1 MGYMNKSLVM
11 FSFLTLLAI
20 SCASSRKKPIIKEN
34 GVIADMVLMY
44 YGGAHRQTE
53 WNEEQCMKNVAY
65 RDKKGDLHWM
75 FDGFLFL
82 EFKDGKGRS
91 FASYYEPMS
100 ARKSEWKGLC
110 DKYFQKGKA
119 LDAIESCIDDVKK
132 ESTGTKEDSMVVLTN
147 GGNVSEKFN
156 EHVNEHV
163 NRNVVLKE
171 ETANESEKVESNED
185 TLAAC
190 DIGTTTV
197 VCYLI
202 DKETGQIISTRS
214 GANPQRS
221 FGADVLSRIDA
232 AARADDNDK
241 ANGGLQMMQTQIVS
255 LLNGWISEMLTEC
268 GRTKVSRFSV
278 AGNTVMCHLLMG
290 ISPEKLGKAPF
301 MPDEYFGRKFNPLD
315 IGLENCQTMI
325 IFPAVSGFVGGDITA
340 GMMETV
346 NCNELTLYLDIGT
359 NGEMALGKGDRYVCC
374 ATAAGPAF
382 EGAQIELG
390 MPAAKG
396 AVDKVWLEGRRIK
409 YSVIGNDRPVGLC
422 GSGLIDALAVLLKAG
437 IIDENGTIL
446 SGQELPILFR
456 SYVFEVEAEEAA
468 QSTEPSLAVHIAP
481 GVYITQE
488 DIRKLQLAKGA
499 IAAGIE
505 VLFKEYGCK
514 PCDLDILTFA
524 GGFGNYID
532 KASAAAIGLF
542 PQELLDKVKE
552 VGNAAGNGAVSAA
565 LSQEAWKRALEIS
578 KDMRYIE
585 LASYPHFNEMYV
597 EHMNF

>member
-1 MGYMNKSLVM
+1 MQQRITINLNTDSKTAGNHTILEYCRSH
-11 FSFLTLLAI
+11 
-20 SCASSRKKPIIKEN
+20 
-34 GVIADMVLMY
+34 GIA
-44 YGGAHRQTE
+44 GIETPCG
-53 WNEEQCMKNVAY
+53 
-65 RDKKGDLHWM
+65 
-75 FDGFLFL
+75 
-82 EFKDGKGRS
+82 GKGTCGKCKVTVTKP
-91 FASYYEPMS
+91 YYKEVL
-100 ARKSEWKGLC
+100 ACQTKIC
-110 DKYFQKGKA
+110 DGME
-119 LDAIESCIDDVKK
+119 IIVGRK

-147 GGNVSEKFN
+147 GGSISEKF
-156 EHVNEHV
+156 NEHV
-163 NRNVVLKE
+163 NRNVVLQE
-171 ETANESEKVESNED
+171 DAANEPEKVESNAG

-232 AARADDNDK
+232 AARTDDNDK
-241 ANGGLQMMQTQIVS
+241 VNGGLQMMQSQIVS
-255 LLNGWISEMLTEC
+255 LLNGFISDMLTEC
-268 GRTKVSRFSV
+268 GRTKVCLFSV

-290 ISPEKLGKAPF
+290 ISPEKLGRAPF
-301 MPDEYFGRKFNPLD
+301 MPDEYFGRAFNPLD

-346 NCNELTLYLDIGT
+346 NCRKLTLYLDIGT

-382 EGAQIELG
+382 EGAQIEMG
-390 MPAAKG
+390 MPASRG

-422 GSGLIDALAVLLKAG
+422 GSGLIDSLAILLKAG
-437 IIDENGTIL
+437 IIDESGTIL
-446 SGQELPILFR
+446 SGQERPILFR
-456 SYVFEVEAEEAA
+456 SYVFEVEAEDVA
-468 QSTEPSLAVHIAP
+468 QSTESSLAVHIAP

-542 PQELLDKVKE
+542 PPELLDRAKE

-565 LSQEAWKRALEIS
+565 LSQEAWERALDIS
-578 KDMRYIE
+578 GDMRYIE

>member
-1 MGYMNKSLVM
+1 MQQRITINLNTDSKIAGTPTILEYCRSH
-11 FSFLTLLAI
+11 
-20 SCASSRKKPIIKEN
+20 
-34 GVIADMVLMY
+34 GVTGIEAPC
-44 YGGAHRQTE
+44 G
-53 WNEEQCMKNVAY
+53 
-65 RDKKGDLHWM
+65 
-75 FDGFLFL
+75 
-82 EFKDGKGRS
+82 GKGTCGKCKVTVTKPYYKEVLACQTKICDGMEIIVGGGTITGVGTDMNEAKVS
-91 FASYYEPMS
+91 ASDE
-100 ARKSEWKGLC
+100 
-110 DKYFQKGKA
+110 
-119 LDAIESCIDDVKK
+119 
-132 ESTGTKEDSMVVLTN
+132 MVVLVDRKSDMQEN
-147 GGNVSEKFN
+147 PVSVYGNHS
-156 EHVNEHV
+156 
-163 NRNVVLKE
+163 
-171 ETANESEKVESNED
+171 SNAG

-202 DKETGQIISTRS
+202 DKETGQIIAVRS

-241 ANGGLQMMQTQIVS
+241 ANGGLQMMQSQIVS
-255 LLNGWISEMLTEC
+255 LLNGFISEMLMEC
-268 GRTKVSRFSV
+268 GRTKVCLFSV

-290 ISPEKLGKAPF
+290 ISPEKLGRAPF
-301 MPDEYFGRKFNPLD
+301 MPDEYFGRAFNPLD
-315 IGLENCQTMI
+315 IGIENCQTMI

-390 MPAAKG
+390 MPASKG

-456 SYVFEVEAEEAA
+456 SYVFEVEAENAA
-468 QSTEPSLAVHIAP
+468 QSSESSLAVYIAP

-499 IAAGIE
+499 IAAGIDI
-505 VLFKEYGCK
+505 LFKEYGCK

-542 PQELLDKVKE
+542 PPELLDRAKE

-565 LSQEAWKRALEIS
+565 LSQEAWESALDIS
-578 KDMRYIE
+578 GKMRYIE
-585 LASYPHFNEMYV
+585 LASYPHFDEIYV
-597 EHMNF
+597 EHMNFQIIV

>member
-1 MGYMNKSLVM
+1 MQQRITINLNADSKITGNPTILEYCRSH
-11 FSFLTLLAI
+11 
-20 SCASSRKKPIIKEN
+20 
-34 GVIADMVLMY
+34 GVTGIEAPC
-44 YGGAHRQTE
+44 G
-53 WNEEQCMKNVAY
+53 
-65 RDKKGDLHWM
+65 
-75 FDGFLFL
+75 
-82 EFKDGKGRS
+82 GKGTCGKCKVTVTKPYYKEVLACQTKICDGMEIIVGGGTITGVGTDMNEAKVS
-91 FASYYEPMS
+91 ASDE
-100 ARKSEWKGLC
+100 
-110 DKYFQKGKA
+110 
-119 LDAIESCIDDVKK
+119 
-132 ESTGTKEDSMVVLTN
+132 MVVLVDRKSDMQEN
-147 GGNVSEKFN
+147 PVSVYGNHS
-156 EHVNEHV
+156 
-163 NRNVVLKE
+163 
-171 ETANESEKVESNED
+171 SNAG

-202 DKETGQIISTRS
+202 DKETGQIIAVRS

-241 ANGGLQMMQTQIVS
+241 ANGGLQMMQSQIVS
-255 LLNGWISEMLTEC
+255 LLNGFISEMLAEC
-268 GRTKVSRFSV
+268 GRTEVCLFSV

-290 ISPEKLGKAPF
+290 ISPEKLGRAPF
-301 MPDEYFGRKFNPLD
+301 MPDEYFGREFNPLD

-382 EGAQIELG
+382 EGAQIEMG
-390 MPAAKG
+390 MPASRG

-422 GSGLIDALAVLLKAG
+422 GSGLIDALAILLKAG

-456 SYVFEVEAEEAA
+456 SYVFELEAGDAS
-468 QSTEPSLAVHIAP
+468 QSTETSLAVHIAP

-499 IAAGIE
+499 IAAGIDI
-505 VLFKEYGCK
+505 LFKEYGCK

-532 KASAAAIGLF
+532 KASAATIGLF
-542 PQELLDKVKE
+542 PPELLDRAKE

-565 LSQEAWKRALEIS
+565 LSQEAWESALDIS
-578 KDMRYIE
+578 GKMRYIE
-585 LASYPHFNEMYV
+585 LASYPRFDEIYV

>member
-1 MGYMNKSLVM
+1 MQQRITINLNTDSKITG
-11 FSFLTLLAI
+11 
-20 SCASSRKKPIIKEN
+20 KPTILEYCRSH
-34 GVIADMVLMY
+34 GVTGIEAPC
-44 YGGAHRQTE
+44 G
-53 WNEEQCMKNVAY
+53 
-65 RDKKGDLHWM
+65 
-75 FDGFLFL
+75 
-82 EFKDGKGRS
+82 GKGTCGKCKVTVTKPYYKEVLACQTKICDGMEIIVGGGTITGVGTDMNEAKVS
-91 FASYYEPMS
+91 AS
-100 ARKSEWKGLC
+100 
-110 DKYFQKGKA
+110 DN
-119 LDAIESCIDDVKK
+119 
-132 ESTGTKEDSMVVLTN
+132 MVVLVDRKSDMQEN
-147 GGNVSEKFN
+147 PVSVYGNHS
-156 EHVNEHV
+156 
-163 NRNVVLKE
+163 
-171 ETANESEKVESNED
+171 SNAG

-232 AARADDNDK
+232 AVRADDNDK
-241 ANGGLQMMQTQIVS
+241 ANGGLQMMQSQIVS
-255 LLNGWISEMLTEC
+255 LLNGFISEMLMEC
-268 GRTKVSRFSV
+268 GRTKVCLFSV

-290 ISPEKLGKAPF
+290 ISPEKLGRAPF
-301 MPDEYFGRKFNPLD
+301 MPDEYFGREFNPLD

-346 NCNELTLYLDIGT
+346 NCRKLTLYLDIGT

-382 EGAQIELG
+382 EGAQIEMG
-390 MPAAKG
+390 MPASRG

-422 GSGLIDALAVLLKAG
+422 GSGLIDALAILLKAG

-456 SYVFEVEAEEAA
+456 SYVFEVEAEDAA
-468 QSTEPSLAVHIAP
+468 QSTESSLAVHIAP

-505 VLFKEYGCK
+505 VLFKEYGCT
-514 PCDLDILTFA
+514 PCNIDVLTFA

-542 PQELLDKVKE
+542 PQELLDKAKE

-565 LSQEAWKRALEIS
+565 LSQDAWERALEIS
-578 KDMRYIE
+578 GNMRYIE

>member
-1 MGYMNKSLVM
+1 MQQRITINLNTDSKTAGNTTILEYCRSH
-11 FSFLTLLAI
+11 
-20 SCASSRKKPIIKEN
+20 
-34 GVIADMVLMY
+34 GIA
-44 YGGAHRQTE
+44 GIETPCG
-53 WNEEQCMKNVAY
+53 
-65 RDKKGDLHWM
+65 
-75 FDGFLFL
+75 
-82 EFKDGKGRS
+82 GKGTCGKCKVTVTKPYYKEVLACQTKICDGMEIIVGGGTITGVGTDMNEAKVS
-91 FASYYEPMS
+91 ASDE
-100 ARKSEWKGLC
+100 
-110 DKYFQKGKA
+110 
-119 LDAIESCIDDVKK
+119 
-132 ESTGTKEDSMVVLTN
+132 MVVLVDRKSDMQEN
-147 GGNVSEKFN
+147 PVSVYGNHS
-156 EHVNEHV
+156 
-163 NRNVVLKE
+163 
-171 ETANESEKVESNED
+171 SNAG

-202 DKETGQIISTRS
+202 DKETGQIIAVRS

-241 ANGGLQMMQTQIVS
+241 ANGGLQMMQSQIVS
-255 LLNGWISEMLTEC
+255 LLNGFISDMLTEC
-268 GRTKVSRFSV
+268 GRTEVCLFSV

-290 ISPEKLGKAPF
+290 ISPEKLGRAPF
-301 MPDEYFGRKFNPLD
+301 MPDEYFGRAFDPLD
-315 IGLENCQTMI
+315 IGIENCQTMI

-346 NCNELTLYLDIGT
+346 NCRKLTLYLDIGT

-382 EGAQIELG
+382 EGAQIEMG
-390 MPAAKG
+390 MPASRG

-422 GSGLIDALAVLLKAG
+422 GSGLIDALAILLKAG

-456 SYVFEVEAEEAA
+456 SYVFELEAEDAA
-468 QSTEPSLAVHIAP
+468 QSSESSLAVYIAP

-499 IAAGIE
+499 IAAGIDI
-505 VLFKEYGCK
+505 LFKEYGCK

-542 PQELLDKVKE
+542 PPELLDRAKE

-565 LSQEAWKRALEIS
+565 LSQEAWESALDIS
-578 KDMRYIE
+578 GKMRYIE
-585 LASYPHFNEMYV
+585 LASYPHFDEIYV

>member
-1 MGYMNKSLVM
+1 MQQRITINLNIDSKTTDNPTILEYCRSH
-11 FSFLTLLAI
+11 
-20 SCASSRKKPIIKEN
+20 
-34 GVIADMVLMY
+34 GVTGIEAPC
-44 YGGAHRQTE
+44 G
-53 WNEEQCMKNVAY
+53 
-65 RDKKGDLHWM
+65 
-75 FDGFLFL
+75 
-82 EFKDGKGRS
+82 GKGTCGKCKVTVTKP
-91 FASYYEPMS
+91 YYKEVL
-100 ARKSEWKGLC
+100 ACQTKIC
-110 DKYFQKGKA
+110 DGME
-119 LDAIESCIDDVKK
+119 IIVGRK

-147 GGNVSEKFN
+147 GGSISEKF
-156 EHVNEHV
+156 NEHV
-163 NRNVVLKE
+163 NRNVVLQE
-171 ETANESEKVESNED
+171 DAANEPEKVESNAG

-202 DKETGQIISTRS
+202 DKETEQIIAVRS

-255 LLNGWISEMLTEC
+255 LLNGFISDMLTEC
-268 GRTKVSRFSV
+268 GRTKVCLFSV

-290 ISPEKLGKAPF
+290 ISPAKMGKAPF
-301 MPDEYFGRKFNPLD
+301 MPDEYFGRAFNPLD

-382 EGAQIELG
+382 EGAQIEMG
-390 MPAAKG
+390 MPASKG

-422 GSGLIDALAVLLKAG
+422 GSGLIDALAILLKAG

-456 SYVFEVEAEEAA
+456 SYVFELGAEDAA
-468 QSTEPSLAVHIAP
+468 QSTESSLAVHIAP

-499 IAAGIE
+499 IAAGIDI
-505 VLFKEYGCK
+505 LFKEYGCK

-542 PQELLDKVKE
+542 PPELLDRAKE

-565 LSQEAWKRALEIS
+565 LSQEAWESALDIS
-578 KDMRYIE
+578 GKMRYIE
-585 LASYPHFNEMYV
+585 LASYPHFDEIYV

>member
-1 MGYMNKSLVM
+1 MQQRITINLNTDSKITGNPTILEYCRSH
-11 FSFLTLLAI
+11 
-20 SCASSRKKPIIKEN
+20 
-34 GVIADMVLMY
+34 GVTGIEAPC
-44 YGGAHRQTE
+44 G
-53 WNEEQCMKNVAY
+53 
-65 RDKKGDLHWM
+65 
-75 FDGFLFL
+75 
-82 EFKDGKGRS
+82 GKGTCGKCKVTVTKPYYKEVLACQTKICDGMEIIVGGGTITGVGTDMNEAKVS
-91 FASYYEPMS
+91 ASDE
-100 ARKSEWKGLC
+100 
-110 DKYFQKGKA
+110 
-119 LDAIESCIDDVKK
+119 
-132 ESTGTKEDSMVVLTN
+132 MVVLVDRRSDMQEN
-147 GGNVSEKFN
+147 PVSVYGNHS
-156 EHVNEHV
+156 
-163 NRNVVLKE
+163 
-171 ETANESEKVESNED
+171 SNAG

-241 ANGGLQMMQTQIVS
+241 ANGGLQMMQSQIVS
-255 LLNGWISEMLTEC
+255 LLNGFISEMLTEC
-268 GRTKVSRFSV
+268 GRTEVSLFSV

-290 ISPEKLGKAPF
+290 ISPEKLGRAPF
-301 MPDEYFGRKFNPLD
+301 MLDEYFGREFNPLD
-315 IGLENCQTMI
+315 IGFENCQTMI

-346 NCNELTLYLDIGT
+346 NCRKLTLYLDIGT

-382 EGAQIELG
+382 EGAQIEMG
-390 MPAAKG
+390 MPASRG

-422 GSGLIDALAVLLKAG
+422 GSGLIDALAILLKAG

-456 SYVFEVEAEEAA
+456 SYVFELEAEDAV
-468 QSTEPSLAVHIAP
+468 QSSESSLAVHIAP

-499 IAAGIE
+499 IAAGIDI
-505 VLFKEYGCK
+505 LFKEYGCK

-532 KASAAAIGLF
+532 KVSAAAIGLF
-542 PQELLDKVKE
+542 PPELLDRAKE

-565 LSQEAWKRALEIS
+565 LSQEAWERALEIS

-585 LASYPHFNEMYV
+585 LASYPHFDEMYV

>member
-1 MGYMNKSLVM
+1 MQQRITINLNTDSKITGNPTILEYCRSH
-11 FSFLTLLAI
+11 
-20 SCASSRKKPIIKEN
+20 
-34 GVIADMVLMY
+34 GVTGIEAPC
-44 YGGAHRQTE
+44 G
-53 WNEEQCMKNVAY
+53 
-65 RDKKGDLHWM
+65 
-75 FDGFLFL
+75 
-82 EFKDGKGRS
+82 GKGTCGKCKVTVTKPYYKEVLACQTKICDGMEIIVGGGTITGVGTDMNEAKVS
-91 FASYYEPMS
+91 ASDE
-100 ARKSEWKGLC
+100 
-110 DKYFQKGKA
+110 
-119 LDAIESCIDDVKK
+119 
-132 ESTGTKEDSMVVLTN
+132 MVVLVDRKSDMQEN
-147 GGNVSEKFN
+147 PVSVYGNYS
-156 EHVNEHV
+156 
-163 NRNVVLKE
+163 
-171 ETANESEKVESNED
+171 SNAG

-232 AARADDNDK
+232 AARADDNNK
-241 ANGGLQMMQTQIVS
+241 ANGGLQLMQSQIVS
-255 LLNGWISEMLTEC
+255 LLNGFISDMLMEC
-268 GRTKVSRFSV
+268 GRTEVCLFSV

-290 ISPEKLGKAPF
+290 ISPEKLGRAPF
-301 MPDEYFGRKFNPLD
+301 MPDEYFGREFNPLD
-315 IGLENCQTMI
+315 IGLENCQNMI

-382 EGAQIELG
+382 EGAQIEMG
-390 MPAAKG
+390 MPASRG

-422 GSGLIDALAVLLKAG
+422 GSGLIDALAILLKAG

-456 SYVFEVEAEEAA
+456 SYVFELEAEDAA
-468 QSTEPSLAVHIAP
+468 QSKETSLAVHIAP

-499 IAAGIE
+499 IAAGIDI
-505 VLFKEYGCK
+505 LFKEYGCK

-542 PQELLDKVKE
+542 PPELLDRAKE

-565 LSQEAWKRALEIS
+565 LSQEAWESALDIS
-578 KDMRYIE
+578 GKMRYIE
-585 LASYPHFNEMYV
+585 LASYPHFDEIYV

>member
-1 MGYMNKSLVM
+1 MQQ
-11 FSFLTLLAI
+11 
-20 SCASSRKKPIIKEN
+20 RIIINLNTDSKITGNPTILEYCRSH
-34 GVIADMVLMY
+34 GVTGIEAPC
-44 YGGAHRQTE
+44 G
-53 WNEEQCMKNVAY
+53 
-65 RDKKGDLHWM
+65 
-75 FDGFLFL
+75 
-82 EFKDGKGRS
+82 GKGTCGKCKVTVTKPYYKEVLACQTKICDGMEIIVGGGTITGVGTDMNEAKVS
-91 FASYYEPMS
+91 ASDE
-100 ARKSEWKGLC
+100 
-110 DKYFQKGKA
+110 
-119 LDAIESCIDDVKK
+119 
-132 ESTGTKEDSMVVLTN
+132 MVVLVDRKSDMQEN
-147 GGNVSEKFN
+147 PVSVYGNHS
-156 EHVNEHV
+156 
-163 NRNVVLKE
+163 
-171 ETANESEKVESNED
+171 SNAD

-255 LLNGWISEMLTEC
+255 LLNSWISEMLTEC

-290 ISPEKLGKAPF
+290 ISPEKMGKAPF
-301 MPDEYFGRKFNPLD
+301 LPDEYFGREYNPLD

-456 SYVFEVEAEEAA
+456 SYVFEVEAEETA
-468 QSTEPSLAVHIAP
+468 QSTESSLAVHIAP

-505 VLFKEYGCK
+505 VLFKEYGCM
-514 PCDLDILTFA
+514 PCNIDVLTFA

-542 PQELLDKVKE
+542 PQELLDKAKE

-565 LSQEAWKRALEIS
+565 LSKEAWERALEIS
-578 KDMRYIE
+578 GNMRYIE

>member
-1 MGYMNKSLVM
+1 MQQRITINLNTDSKTTDKTTILEYCRSHG
-11 FSFLTLLAI
+11 
-20 SCASSRKKPIIKEN
+20 
-34 GVIADMVLMY
+34 IA
-44 YGGAHRQTE
+44 GIETPCG
-53 WNEEQCMKNVAY
+53 
-65 RDKKGDLHWM
+65 
-75 FDGFLFL
+75 
-82 EFKDGKGRS
+82 GKGTCGKCKVTVIKP
-91 FASYYEPMS
+91 YYKDVL
-100 ARKSEWKGLC
+100 ACQTKIC
-110 DKYFQKGKA
+110 DGME
-119 LDAIESCIDDVKK
+119 IIVGKK
-132 ESTGTKEDSMVVLTN
+132 ESTGTGTGTAGQDIQTASNARYSIDKEDSMVVLTN
-147 GGNVSEKFN
+147 GGSISEKF
-156 EHVNEHV
+156 NEHV
-163 NRNVVLKE
+163 NRNVVL
-171 ETANESEKVESNED
+171 NED

-456 SYVFEVEAEEAA
+456 SYVFEVEAEETA
-468 QSTEPSLAVHIAP
+468 QSTELSLAVHIAP

-505 VLFKEYGCK
+505 VLFKEYGCT
-514 PCDLDILTFA
+514 PCNIDVLTFA

-542 PQELLDKVKE
+542 PQELLDKAKE

-565 LSQEAWKRALEIS
+565 LSQEAWERALEIS
-578 KDMRYIE
+578 GNMRYIE

>member
-1 MGYMNKSLVM
+1 MCYH
-11 FSFLTLLAI
+11 T
-20 SCASSRKKPIIKEN
+20 IKEKSHN
-34 GVIADMVLMY
+34 STMSNEVNYMQQRITINLNTDSKTTDKTTILEYCSSHGIA
-44 YGGAHRQTE
+44 GIETPCG
-53 WNEEQCMKNVAY
+53 
-65 RDKKGDLHWM
+65 
-75 FDGFLFL
+75 
-82 EFKDGKGRS
+82 GKGTCGKCKVTVTKP
-91 FASYYEPMS
+91 YYKDVL
-100 ARKSEWKGLC
+100 ACRTKIC
-110 DKYFQKGKA
+110 DGME
-119 LDAIESCIDDVKK
+119 IIVGRK

-156 EHVNEHV
+156 EHVN
-163 NRNVVLKE
+163 RNV
-171 ETANESEKVESNED
+171 ED

-221 FGADVLSRIDA
+221 FGADVLSRIEA
-232 AARADDNDK
+232 AGRIEASSEP
-241 ANGGLQMMQTQIVS
+241 GLKIMQTQIVS
-255 LLNGWISEMLTEC
+255 LLNGFISEMLTEC

-290 ISPEKLGKAPF
+290 ISPAKMGKAPF
-301 MPDEYFGRKFNPLD
+301 LPDEYFGRAFNPLD

-346 NCNELTLYLDIGT
+346 NRNELTLYLDIGT

-382 EGAQIELG
+382 EGAQIEMG
-390 MPAAKG
+390 MPASKG

-456 SYVFEVEAEEAA
+456 SYVFEVEAEETA
-468 QSTEPSLAVHIAP
+468 QSTETSLAVHIAP

-505 VLFKEYGCK
+505 VLFKEYGCM
-514 PCDLDILTFA
+514 PCNIDVLTFA

-542 PQELLDKVKE
+542 PQELLDKAKE

-565 LSQEAWKRALEIS
+565 LSQEAWKRALDIS
-578 KDMRYIE
+578 GNMRYIE

>member
-1 MGYMNKSLVM
+1 MQQRITINLNTDSKTAGNHTILEYCRSH
-11 FSFLTLLAI
+11 
-20 SCASSRKKPIIKEN
+20 
-34 GVIADMVLMY
+34 GVTGIEAPC
-44 YGGAHRQTE
+44 G
-53 WNEEQCMKNVAY
+53 
-65 RDKKGDLHWM
+65 
-75 FDGFLFL
+75 
-82 EFKDGKGRS
+82 GKGTCGKCKVTVTKP
-91 FASYYEPMS
+91 YYKDVL
-100 ARKSEWKGLC
+100 ACQTKIC
-110 DKYFQKGKA
+110 DGME
-119 LDAIESCIDDVKK
+119 IIVGRK
-132 ESTGTKEDSMVVLTN
+132 ESTGTGTAGQDIQTTSNAGNSIDKEDSMVVLTK
-147 GGNVSEKFN
+147 GGSISEKFN

-255 LLNGWISEMLTEC
+255 LLNGWISEMLMEC

-278 AGNTVMCHLLMG
+278 AGNTVMCYLLMG

-301 MPDEYFGRKFNPLD
+301 MPDEYFGRAFNPLD

-390 MPAAKG
+390 MPASKG

-456 SYVFEVEAEEAA
+456 SYVFEVEAEETA
-468 QSTEPSLAVHIAP
+468 QSTESSLAVHIAP

-505 VLFKEYGCK
+505 VLFKEYGCT
-514 PCDLDILTFA
+514 PCNIDVLTFA

-542 PQELLDKVKE
+542 PQELLDKAKE

-565 LSQEAWKRALEIS
+565 LSQEAWERALDIS
-578 KDMRYIE
+578 GNMRYIE
-585 LASYPHFNEMYV
+585 LASYPHFDEMYV

>member
-1 MGYMNKSLVM
+1 MQQRITINLNTDSKTTDKTTILEYCRSHG
-11 FSFLTLLAI
+11 
-20 SCASSRKKPIIKEN
+20 
-34 GVIADMVLMY
+34 IA
-44 YGGAHRQTE
+44 GIETPCG
-53 WNEEQCMKNVAY
+53 
-65 RDKKGDLHWM
+65 
-75 FDGFLFL
+75 
-82 EFKDGKGRS
+82 GKGTCGKCKVTVTKPYYKDVLACQTKICDGMEIIVGGGTITGVGTDMNEAKVS
-91 FASYYEPMS
+91 AS
-100 ARKSEWKGLC
+100 
-110 DKYFQKGKA
+110 DN
-119 LDAIESCIDDVKK
+119 
-132 ESTGTKEDSMVVLTN
+132 MVVLVDRKSDMQEN
-147 GGNVSEKFN
+147 PVSVYGNHS
-156 EHVNEHV
+156 
-163 NRNVVLKE
+163 
-171 ETANESEKVESNED
+171 SNAG

-202 DKETGQIISTRS
+202 DKETGQIIAVRS

-241 ANGGLQMMQTQIVS
+241 ANGGLQMMQSQIVS
-255 LLNGWISEMLTEC
+255 LLNGFISDMLMEC
-268 GRTKVSRFSV
+268 GRTEVCLFSV

-290 ISPEKLGKAPF
+290 ISPEKLGRAPF
-301 MPDEYFGRKFNPLD
+301 MPDEYFAREFNPLD

-382 EGAQIELG
+382 EGAQIEMG
-390 MPAAKG
+390 MPASRG

-422 GSGLIDALAVLLKAG
+422 GSGLIDALAILLKAG

-456 SYVFEVEAEEAA
+456 SYVFEVEAEDAA
-468 QSTEPSLAVHIAP
+468 QSTESSLAVHIAP

-499 IAAGIE
+499 IAAGIDI
-505 VLFKEYGCK
+505 LFKEYGCK

-542 PQELLDKVKE
+542 PPELLDRAKE

-565 LSQEAWKRALEIS
+565 LSQEAWERALDIS
-578 KDMRYIE
+578 GKMRYIE

>member
-1 MGYMNKSLVM
+1 MQQRITINLNTDSKITSNPTILEYCRSHG
-11 FSFLTLLAI
+11 
-20 SCASSRKKPIIKEN
+20 
-34 GVIADMVLMY
+34 IA
-44 YGGAHRQTE
+44 GIETPCG
-53 WNEEQCMKNVAY
+53 
-65 RDKKGDLHWM
+65 
-75 FDGFLFL
+75 
-82 EFKDGKGRS
+82 GKGTCGKCKVTVTKPYYKEVLACQTKICDGMEIIVGGGTITGVGTDMNEAKVS
-91 FASYYEPMS
+91 ASDE
-100 ARKSEWKGLC
+100 
-110 DKYFQKGKA
+110 
-119 LDAIESCIDDVKK
+119 
-132 ESTGTKEDSMVVLTN
+132 MVVLVDRKSDMQEN
-147 GGNVSEKFN
+147 PVSVYGNHS
-156 EHVNEHV
+156 
-163 NRNVVLKE
+163 
-171 ETANESEKVESNED
+171 SNAG

-202 DKETGQIISTRS
+202 DKETGQIIAVRS

-241 ANGGLQMMQTQIVS
+241 ANGGLQMMQSQIVS
-255 LLNGWISEMLTEC
+255 LLNGFISDMLMEC
-268 GRTKVSRFSV
+268 GRTEVCLFSV

-290 ISPEKLGKAPF
+290 ISPEKLGRAPF
-301 MPDEYFGRKFNPLD
+301 MPDEYFGREFNPLD

-346 NCNELTLYLDIGT
+346 NCKALTLYLDIGT

-382 EGAQIELG
+382 EGAQIEMG
-390 MPAAKG
+390 MPASRG

-456 SYVFEVEAEEAA
+456 SYVFEVEAEDAA
-468 QSTEPSLAVHIAP
+468 QSTESSLAVHIAP

-499 IAAGIE
+499 IAAGIDI
-505 VLFKEYGCK
+505 LFKEYGCK

-542 PQELLDKVKE
+542 PPELLDRAKE

-565 LSQEAWKRALEIS
+565 LSQEAWERALDIS
-578 KDMRYIE
+578 GDMRYIE

>member
-1 MGYMNKSLVM
+1 MQQRITINLNTDSKITGNPTILEYCRSH
-11 FSFLTLLAI
+11 
-20 SCASSRKKPIIKEN
+20 
-34 GVIADMVLMY
+34 GVTGIEAPC
-44 YGGAHRQTE
+44 G
-53 WNEEQCMKNVAY
+53 
-65 RDKKGDLHWM
+65 
-75 FDGFLFL
+75 
-82 EFKDGKGRS
+82 GKGTCGKCKVTVTKPYYKEVLACQTKICDGMEIIVGGGTITGVGTDMNEAKVS
-91 FASYYEPMS
+91 ASDE
-100 ARKSEWKGLC
+100 
-110 DKYFQKGKA
+110 
-119 LDAIESCIDDVKK
+119 
-132 ESTGTKEDSMVVLTN
+132 MVVLVDRKSDMQEN
-147 GGNVSEKFN
+147 PVSVYGNHSSD
-156 EHVNEHV
+156 
-163 NRNVVLKE
+163 
-171 ETANESEKVESNED
+171 AG

-232 AARADDNDK
+232 AARTDDNDK
-241 ANGGLQMMQTQIVS
+241 ANGGLQLMQSQIVS
-255 LLNGWISEMLTEC
+255 LLNGFISDMLTEC
-268 GRTKVSRFSV
+268 GRTEVCLFSV

-290 ISPEKLGKAPF
+290 ISPEKLGRAPF
-301 MPDEYFGRKFNPLD
+301 MPDEYFGREFNPLD

-346 NCNELTLYLDIGT
+346 NCRKLTLYLDIGT

-382 EGAQIELG
+382 EGAQIEMG
-390 MPAAKG
+390 MPASRG

-456 SYVFEVEAEEAA
+456 SYVFELEAENAA
-468 QSTEPSLAVHIAP
+468 QSSESSLAVYIAP

-499 IAAGIE
+499 IAAGIDI
-505 VLFKEYGCK
+505 LFKEYGCK

-542 PQELLDKVKE
+542 PTELLDRAKE

-565 LSQEAWKRALEIS
+565 LSQEAWESALDIS
-578 KDMRYIE
+578 GKMRYIE
-585 LASYPHFNEMYV
+585 LASYPHFDEIYV

>member
-1 MGYMNKSLVM
+1 MQQRITINLNTDSKTAGNHTILEYCRSH
-11 FSFLTLLAI
+11 
-20 SCASSRKKPIIKEN
+20 
-34 GVIADMVLMY
+34 GIA
-44 YGGAHRQTE
+44 GIETPCG
-53 WNEEQCMKNVAY
+53 
-65 RDKKGDLHWM
+65 
-75 FDGFLFL
+75 
-82 EFKDGKGRS
+82 GKGTCGKCKVTVTKP
-91 FASYYEPMS
+91 YYKEVL
-100 ARKSEWKGLC
+100 ACQTKIC
-110 DKYFQKGKA
+110 DGME
-119 LDAIESCIDDVKK
+119 IIVGRK

-147 GGNVSEKFN
+147 GGSISEKF
-156 EHVNEHV
+156 NEHV
-163 NRNVVLKE
+163 NRNVVLQE
-171 ETANESEKVESNED
+171 DAANEPEKVESNAG

-232 AARADDNDK
+232 AARTDDNDK
-241 ANGGLQMMQTQIVS
+241 VNGGLQMMQSQIVS
-255 LLNGWISEMLTEC
+255 LLNGFISDMLTEC
-268 GRTKVSRFSV
+268 GRTKVCLFSV

-290 ISPEKLGKAPF
+290 ISPEKLGRAPF
-301 MPDEYFGRKFNPLD
+301 MPDEYFGRAFNPLD

-346 NCNELTLYLDIGT
+346 NCRKLTLYLDIGT

-382 EGAQIELG
+382 EGAQIEMG
-390 MPAAKG
+390 MPASRG

-422 GSGLIDALAVLLKAG
+422 GSGLIDALAILLKAG

-456 SYVFEVEAEEAA
+456 SYVFELEAEDAA
-468 QSTEPSLAVHIAP
+468 QSSESSLAVYIAP

-542 PQELLDKVKE
+542 PPELLDRAKE

-565 LSQEAWKRALEIS
+565 LSQEAWERALDIS
-578 KDMRYIE
+578 GDMRYIE

>member
-1 MGYMNKSLVM
+1 MQQRITINLNTDSKTTDKTTILEY
-11 FSFLTLLAI
+11 
-20 SCASSRKKPIIKEN
+20 CSSH
-34 GVIADMVLMY
+34 GIA
-44 YGGAHRQTE
+44 GIETPCG
-53 WNEEQCMKNVAY
+53 
-65 RDKKGDLHWM
+65 
-75 FDGFLFL
+75 
-82 EFKDGKGRS
+82 GKGTCGKCKVTVTKP
-91 FASYYEPMS
+91 YYKDVL
-100 ARKSEWKGLC
+100 ACRTKIC
-110 DKYFQKGKA
+110 DGME
-119 LDAIESCIDDVKK
+119 IIVGRK

-156 EHVNEHV
+156 EHVN
-163 NRNVVLKE
+163 RNVVLKE
-171 ETANESEKVESNED
+171 ETANVSEKVESNED

-221 FGADVLSRIDA
+221 FGADVLSRIEA
-232 AARADDNDK
+232 AGRIEASSEP
-241 ANGGLQMMQTQIVS
+241 GLKIVQTQIVS
-255 LLNGWISEMLTEC
+255 LLNGFISEMLTEC

-290 ISPEKLGKAPF
+290 ISPAKMGKAPF
-301 MPDEYFGRKFNPLD
+301 LPDEYFGRAFNPLD

-346 NCNELTLYLDIGT
+346 NRNELTLYLDIGT

-382 EGAQIELG
+382 EGAQIEMG
-390 MPAAKG
+390 MPASKG

-409 YSVIGNDRPVGLC
+409 YSVIGNDRLVGLC

-456 SYVFEVEAEEAA
+456 SYVFEVEAEETA
-468 QSTEPSLAVHIAP
+468 QSTETSLAVHIAP

-505 VLFKEYGCK
+505 VLFKEYGCM
-514 PCDLDILTFA
+514 PCNIDVLTFA

-542 PQELLDKVKE
+542 PQELLDKAKE

-565 LSQEAWKRALEIS
+565 LSQEAWKRALDIS
-578 KDMRYIE
+578 GNMRYIE

>member
-1 MGYMNKSLVM
+1 MQQRITINLNTDSKTTDKTTILEYCRSHG
-11 FSFLTLLAI
+11 
-20 SCASSRKKPIIKEN
+20 
-34 GVIADMVLMY
+34 IA
-44 YGGAHRQTE
+44 GIETPCG
-53 WNEEQCMKNVAY
+53 
-65 RDKKGDLHWM
+65 
-75 FDGFLFL
+75 
-82 EFKDGKGRS
+82 GKGTCGKCKVTVTKP
-91 FASYYEPMS
+91 YYKDVL
-100 ARKSEWKGLC
+100 ACQTKIC
-110 DKYFQKGKA
+110 DGME
-119 LDAIESCIDDVKK
+119 IIVGRK
-132 ESTGTKEDSMVVLTN
+132 ESTGTKEDSMVVLKN

-221 FGADVLSRIDA
+221 FGADVLSRIEA
-232 AARADDNDK
+232 AGRIEASSEP
-241 ANGGLQMMQTQIVS
+241 GLKIMQTQ
-255 LLNGWISEMLTEC
+255 
-268 GRTKVSRFSV
+268 
-278 AGNTVMCHLLMG
+278 
-290 ISPEKLGKAPF
+290 
-301 MPDEYFGRKFNPLD
+301 
-315 IGLENCQTMI
+315 I

-390 MPAAKG
+390 MPASKG

-422 GSGLIDALAVLLKAG
+422 GSGLLDALAVLLKAG

-456 SYVFEVEAEEAA
+456 SYVFEVEAEETA
-468 QSTEPSLAVHIAP
+468 QSTESSLAVHIAP

-505 VLFKEYGCK
+505 VLFKEYGCM
-514 PCDLDILTFA
+514 PCNIDVLTFA

-542 PQELLDKVKE
+542 PQELLDKAKE

-565 LSQEAWKRALEIS
+565 LSQEAWERALDIS
-578 KDMRYIE
+578 GDMRYIE
-585 LASYPHFNEMYV
+585 LASYPHFDEMYV

>member
-1 MGYMNKSLVM
+1 MQQRITINLNTDSKITSNPTILEYCRSH
-11 FSFLTLLAI
+11 
-20 SCASSRKKPIIKEN
+20 
-34 GVIADMVLMY
+34 GVTGIEAPC
-44 YGGAHRQTE
+44 G
-53 WNEEQCMKNVAY
+53 
-65 RDKKGDLHWM
+65 
-75 FDGFLFL
+75 
-82 EFKDGKGRS
+82 GKGTCGKCKVTVTKPYYKEVLACQTKICDGMEIIVGGGTITGVGTDMNEAKVS
-91 FASYYEPMS
+91 ASDE
-100 ARKSEWKGLC
+100 
-110 DKYFQKGKA
+110 
-119 LDAIESCIDDVKK
+119 
-132 ESTGTKEDSMVVLTN
+132 MVVLVDRKSDMQEN
-147 GGNVSEKFN
+147 PVSVYGNHS
-156 EHVNEHV
+156 
-163 NRNVVLKE
+163 
-171 ETANESEKVESNED
+171 SNAG

-202 DKETGQIISTRS
+202 DKETGQIIAVRS

-241 ANGGLQMMQTQIVS
+241 ANGGLQMMQSQIVS
-255 LLNGWISEMLTEC
+255 LLNGFISEMLTEC
-268 GRTKVSRFSV
+268 GRTEVCLFSV

-290 ISPEKLGKAPF
+290 ISPEKLGRAPF
-301 MPDEYFGRKFNPLD
+301 MPDEYFGREFNPLD
-315 IGLENCQTMI
+315 IGIENCQTMI

-346 NCNELTLYLDIGT
+346 NCKALTLYLDIGT

-382 EGAQIELG
+382 EGAQIEMG
-390 MPAAKG
+390 MPASKG

-456 SYVFEVEAEEAA
+456 SYVFELEAEDGV
-468 QSTEPSLAVHIAP
+468 QSTETSLAVHIAP

-499 IAAGIE
+499 IAAGIDI
-505 VLFKEYGCK
+505 LFKEYGCK
-514 PCDLDILTFA
+514 PCDLDILIFA

-532 KASAAAIGLF
+532 KASAAEIGLF
-542 PQELLDKVKE
+542 PPELLDRVKE

-565 LSQEAWKRALEIS
+565 LSQEAWDRSLNIS
-578 KDMRYIE
+578 RDMRYIE
-585 LASYPHFNEMYV
+585 LASYPHFDEMYV

>member
-1 MGYMNKSLVM
+1 MQQRITINLNTDSKTIG
-11 FSFLTLLAI
+11 
-20 SCASSRKKPIIKEN
+20 KPTILEYCRSN
-34 GVIADMVLMY
+34 GIT
-44 YGGAHRQTE
+44 GIETPCG
-53 WNEEQCMKNVAY
+53 
-65 RDKKGDLHWM
+65 
-75 FDGFLFL
+75 
-82 EFKDGKGRS
+82 GKGTCGKCKVTVTKP
-91 FASYYEPMS
+91 YYNDVL
-100 ARKSEWKGLC
+100 ACQTKIC
-110 DKYFQKGKA
+110 DGME
-119 LDAIESCIDDVKK
+119 IIVGRK

-185 TLAAC
+185 TLVAC

-301 MPDEYFGRKFNPLD
+301 MPDEYFGREFNPLD

-359 NGEMALGKGDRYVCC
+359 NGEMALGIGDRYVCC

-382 EGAQIELG
+382 EGSQIELG
-390 MPAAKG
+390 MPASKG

-456 SYVFEVEAEEAA
+456 SYVFEVEAEETA
-468 QSTEPSLAVHIAP
+468 QSTESSLVVHIAP
-481 GVYITQE
+481 GVYITQD

-542 PQELLDKVKE
+542 PQELLDKAKE

-565 LSQEAWKRALEIS
+565 LSQEAWERALEIS
-578 KDMRYIE
+578 GNMRYIE
-585 LASYPHFNEMYV
+585 LASYPHFDEMYV

>member
-1 MGYMNKSLVM
+1 MQQRITINLNIDSKTTDKTTILEYCRSHGIAGIETPCGGKGTCGKCKVTVTKPYYKEV
-11 FSFLTLLAI
+11 LACRTRI
-20 SCASSRKKPIIKEN
+20 CDGMEIIVGRKEN
-34 GVIADMVLMY
+34 
-44 YGGAHRQTE
+44 
-53 WNEEQCMKNVAY
+53 
-65 RDKKGDLHWM
+65 
-75 FDGFLFL
+75 
-82 EFKDGKGRS
+82 
-91 FASYYEPMS
+91 
-100 ARKSEWKGLC
+100 
-110 DKYFQKGKA
+110 
-119 LDAIESCIDDVKK
+119 
-132 ESTGTKEDSMVVLTN
+132 TGTKEDSMVVLTN
-147 GGNVSEKFN
+147 GGNVSEKL
-156 EHVNEHV
+156 NEHV

-171 ETANESEKVESNED
+171 ETVNESEKVESNAG

-214 GANPQRS
+214 SANPQRS
-221 FGADVLSRIDA
+221 FGADVLSRIEA
-232 AARADDNDK
+232 AGRIEASSEP
-241 ANGGLQMMQTQIVS
+241 GLKIMQTQIVS
-255 LLNGWISEMLTEC
+255 LLNGFISEMLTEC

-301 MPDEYFGRKFNPLD
+301 MPDEYFGREFNPLD
-315 IGLENCQTMI
+315 IGIENCQTMI

-390 MPAAKG
+390 MPASKG

-456 SYVFEVEAEEAA
+456 SYVFEVEAEDAA
-468 QSTEPSLAVHIAP
+468 QSTETSLAVHIAP
-481 GVYITQE
+481 GVYITQD

-542 PQELLDKVKE
+542 PQELLDKAKE

-565 LSQEAWKRALEIS
+565 LSQEAWKRALDIS
-578 KDMRYIE
+578 GNMRYIE

>member
-1 MGYMNKSLVM
+1 MQQRI
-11 FSFLTLLAI
+11 T
-20 SCASSRKKPIIKEN
+20 IKLNTDSKTTDKTTILEYCRSH
-34 GVIADMVLMY
+34 GIA
-44 YGGAHRQTE
+44 GIETPCG
-53 WNEEQCMKNVAY
+53 
-65 RDKKGDLHWM
+65 
-75 FDGFLFL
+75 
-82 EFKDGKGRS
+82 GKGTCGKCKVTVTKP
-91 FASYYEPMS
+91 YY
-100 ARKSEWKGLC
+100 K
-110 DKYFQKGKA
+110 
-119 LDAIESCIDDVKK
+119 DVLACQTKICHGMEIIVGRK
-132 ESTGTKEDSMVVLTN
+132 ESTGTGTDGHDAQRILNAGYSIDKEDSMVVLTN

-156 EHVNEHV
+156 GHVNEHV

-171 ETANESEKVESNED
+171 ETANESEKVESNEH

-241 ANGGLQMMQTQIVS
+241 ANGSLQMMQTQIVS

-268 GRTKVSRFSV
+268 GRTKVCRFLV

-301 MPDEYFGRKFNPLD
+301 MPDEYFGREFNSLD

-390 MPAAKG
+390 MPASKG

-456 SYVFEVEAEEAA
+456 SYVFEVEAEETA
-468 QSTEPSLAVHIAP
+468 QSTESSLAVHIAP
-481 GVYITQE
+481 GVYITQD

-514 PCDLDILTFA
+514 PCDVDILTFA

-542 PQELLDKVKE
+542 PQELLDKAKE

-565 LSQEAWKRALEIS
+565 LSQEAWERALEIS
-578 KDMRYIE
+578 GNMRYIE
-585 LASYPHFNEMYV
+585 LASYPHFDEMYV

>member
-1 MGYMNKSLVM
+1 MQQRITINFNTDSKTTDKTTILEYCRSHG
-11 FSFLTLLAI
+11 
-20 SCASSRKKPIIKEN
+20 
-34 GVIADMVLMY
+34 IA
-44 YGGAHRQTE
+44 GIETPCG
-53 WNEEQCMKNVAY
+53 
-65 RDKKGDLHWM
+65 
-75 FDGFLFL
+75 
-82 EFKDGKGRS
+82 GKGTCGKCKVTVTKP
-91 FASYYEPMS
+91 YYKDVL
-100 ARKSEWKGLC
+100 ACQTKIC
-110 DKYFQKGKA
+110 DGME
-119 LDAIESCIDDVKK
+119 IIVGRK

-147 GGNVSEKFN
+147 GENVSEKF
-156 EHVNEHV
+156 NEHV

-171 ETANESEKVESNED
+171 ETVNESEKVESNAG

-214 GANPQRS
+214 SANPQRS
-221 FGADVLSRIDA
+221 FGADVLSRIEA
-232 AARADDNDK
+232 AGRIEASSEP
-241 ANGGLQMMQTQIVS
+241 GLKIMQTQIVS
-255 LLNGWISEMLTEC
+255 LLNGFISEMLTEC

-301 MPDEYFGRKFNPLD
+301 MPDEYFGREFNPLD
-315 IGLENCQTMI
+315 IGIENCQTMI

-346 NCNELTLYLDIGT
+346 NRNELTLYLDIGT

-390 MPAAKG
+390 MPASKG

-456 SYVFEVEAEEAA
+456 SYVFEVEAEDAA
-468 QSTEPSLAVHIAP
+468 QSTETSLAVHIAP

-505 VLFKEYGCK
+505 VLFKEYGCM
-514 PCDLDILTFA
+514 PCNIDVLTFA

-542 PQELLDKVKE
+542 PQELLDRAKE

-565 LSQEAWKRALEIS
+565 LSQEAWERALDIS
-578 KDMRYIE
+578 SNMRYIE
-585 LASYPHFNEMYV
+585 LASYPHFDEMYV

>member
-1 MGYMNKSLVM
+1 MQQRITINLNTDSKITGNPTILEYCRSH
-11 FSFLTLLAI
+11 
-20 SCASSRKKPIIKEN
+20 
-34 GVIADMVLMY
+34 GVTGIEAPC
-44 YGGAHRQTE
+44 G
-53 WNEEQCMKNVAY
+53 
-65 RDKKGDLHWM
+65 
-75 FDGFLFL
+75 
-82 EFKDGKGRS
+82 GKGTCGKCKVTVTKPYYKEVLACQTKICDGMEIIVGGGTITGVGTDMNEAKVS
-91 FASYYEPMS
+91 ASDE
-100 ARKSEWKGLC
+100 
-110 DKYFQKGKA
+110 
-119 LDAIESCIDDVKK
+119 
-132 ESTGTKEDSMVVLTN
+132 MVVLVDRKSDMQEN
-147 GGNVSEKFN
+147 PVSVYGNHS
-156 EHVNEHV
+156 
-163 NRNVVLKE
+163 
-171 ETANESEKVESNED
+171 SNAG
-185 TLAAC
+185 TLASC

-202 DKETGQIISTRS
+202 DKETGQIIAVRS

-241 ANGGLQMMQTQIVS
+241 ANGGLQMMQSQIVS
-255 LLNGWISEMLTEC
+255 LLNGFISEMLTEC
-268 GRTKVSRFSV
+268 GRTEVCLFSV

-290 ISPEKLGKAPF
+290 ISPEKLGRAPF
-301 MPDEYFGRKFNPLD
+301 MPDEYFGREFNPLD
-315 IGLENCQTMI
+315 IGIENCQTMI

-346 NCNELTLYLDIGT
+346 NCRKLTLYLDIGT

-390 MPAAKG
+390 MPASRG

-422 GSGLIDALAVLLKAG
+422 GSGLIDALAILLKAG

-456 SYVFEVEAEEAA
+456 SYVFEVEAEDAA
-468 QSTEPSLAVHIAP
+468 QSTESSLAVHIAP

-499 IAAGIE
+499 IAAGIDI
-505 VLFKEYGCK
+505 LFKEYGCK

-542 PQELLDKVKE
+542 PPELLDRAKE

-565 LSQEAWKRALEIS
+565 LSKEAWESALDIS
-578 KDMRYIE
+578 RKMRYIE
-585 LASYPHFNEMYV
+585 LASYPHFDEIYV

>member
-1 MGYMNKSLVM
+1 MQQRITINLNTDSKITGNPTILEYCRSH
-11 FSFLTLLAI
+11 
-20 SCASSRKKPIIKEN
+20 
-34 GVIADMVLMY
+34 GVTGIEAPC
-44 YGGAHRQTE
+44 G
-53 WNEEQCMKNVAY
+53 
-65 RDKKGDLHWM
+65 
-75 FDGFLFL
+75 
-82 EFKDGKGRS
+82 GKGTCGKCKVTVTKPYYKEVLACQTKICDGMEIIVGGGTITGVGTDMNEAKVS
-91 FASYYEPMS
+91 AS
-100 ARKSEWKGLC
+100 
-110 DKYFQKGKA
+110 DN
-119 LDAIESCIDDVKK
+119 
-132 ESTGTKEDSMVVLTN
+132 MVVLVDRKSDMQEN
-147 GGNVSEKFN
+147 PVSVYGNHS
-156 EHVNEHV
+156 
-163 NRNVVLKE
+163 
-171 ETANESEKVESNED
+171 SNAG

-241 ANGGLQMMQTQIVS
+241 ANGGLQLMQSQIVS
-255 LLNGWISEMLTEC
+255 LLNGWISDMLMEC
-268 GRTKVSRFSV
+268 GRTEVCLFSV

-290 ISPEKLGKAPF
+290 ISPEKLGRAPF
-301 MPDEYFGRKFNPLD
+301 MPDEYFGREFNPLD

-346 NCNELTLYLDIGT
+346 NCRKLTLYLDIGT

-382 EGAQIELG
+382 EGAQIEMG
-390 MPAAKG
+390 MPASRG

-422 GSGLIDALAVLLKAG
+422 GSGLIDALAILLKAG

-456 SYVFEVEAEEAA
+456 SYVFELEAEDAA
-468 QSTEPSLAVHIAP
+468 QSSESSLAVHIAP

-499 IAAGIE
+499 IAAGIDI
-505 VLFKEYGCK
+505 LFKEYGCK

-542 PQELLDKVKE
+542 PPELLDRAKE

-565 LSQEAWKRALEIS
+565 LSQEAWESALDIS
-578 KDMRYIE
+578 GKMRYIE
-585 LASYPHFNEMYV
+585 LASYPRFDEIYV

>member
-1 MGYMNKSLVM
+1 MQQRITINLNTDSKITG
-11 FSFLTLLAI
+11 
-20 SCASSRKKPIIKEN
+20 KPTILEYCRSH
-34 GVIADMVLMY
+34 GVTGIEAPC
-44 YGGAHRQTE
+44 G
-53 WNEEQCMKNVAY
+53 
-65 RDKKGDLHWM
+65 
-75 FDGFLFL
+75 
-82 EFKDGKGRS
+82 GKGTCGKCKVTVTKPYYKEVLACQTKICDGMEIIVGGGTITGVGTDMNEAKVS
-91 FASYYEPMS
+91 ASDE
-100 ARKSEWKGLC
+100 
-110 DKYFQKGKA
+110 
-119 LDAIESCIDDVKK
+119 
-132 ESTGTKEDSMVVLTN
+132 MVVLVDRKSDMQEN
-147 GGNVSEKFN
+147 PVSVYGNHS
-156 EHVNEHV
+156 
-163 NRNVVLKE
+163 
-171 ETANESEKVESNED
+171 SNAG

-202 DKETGQIISTRS
+202 DKETGQIIAVRS

-241 ANGGLQMMQTQIVS
+241 ANGGLQMMQSQIVS
-255 LLNGWISEMLTEC
+255 LLNGWISEILMEC

-301 MPDEYFGRKFNPLD
+301 MPDEYFGRAFNPLD

-390 MPAAKG
+390 MPASKG

-456 SYVFEVEAEEAA
+456 SYVFEVEAEDAA
-468 QSTEPSLAVHIAP
+468 QSTETSLAVHIAP

-505 VLFKEYGCK
+505 VLFKEYGCM
-514 PCDLDILTFA
+514 PCNIDVLTFA

-542 PQELLDKVKE
+542 PQELLDKAKE

-565 LSQEAWKRALEIS
+565 LSQEAWERALEIS
-578 KDMRYIE
+578 GDMRYIE
-585 LASYPHFNEMYV
+585 LASYPHFDEMYV

>member
-1 MGYMNKSLVM
+1 MQQRITINLNTDSKTAG
-11 FSFLTLLAI
+11 
-20 SCASSRKKPIIKEN
+20 KPTILEYCRSH
-34 GVIADMVLMY
+34 GVTGIEAPC
-44 YGGAHRQTE
+44 G
-53 WNEEQCMKNVAY
+53 
-65 RDKKGDLHWM
+65 
-75 FDGFLFL
+75 
-82 EFKDGKGRS
+82 GKGTCGKCKVTVIKP
-91 FASYYEPMS
+91 YYKEVL
-100 ARKSEWKGLC
+100 ACQTKIC
-110 DKYFQKGKA
+110 DDMEIIVGR
-119 LDAIESCIDDVKK
+119 K

-147 GGNVSEKFN
+147 GGSISEKF
-156 EHVNEHV
+156 NEHV
-163 NRNVVLKE
+163 NRNVVLQE
-171 ETANESEKVESNED
+171 DAANEPEKVESNAG

-202 DKETGQIISTRS
+202 DKETGQIIAVRS

-241 ANGGLQMMQTQIVS
+241 ANGGLQMMQSQIVS
-255 LLNGWISEMLTEC
+255 LLNGFISEMLMEC
-268 GRTKVSRFSV
+268 GRTKVCLFSV

-290 ISPEKLGKAPF
+290 ISPEKLGRAPF
-301 MPDEYFGRKFNPLD
+301 MPDEYFGREFNPLD

-382 EGAQIELG
+382 EGAQIEMG
-390 MPAAKG
+390 MPASRG

-422 GSGLIDALAVLLKAG
+422 GSGLIDALAILLKAG

-456 SYVFEVEAEEAA
+456 SYVFEVEAEDAA
-468 QSTEPSLAVHIAP
+468 QSTESSLAVHIAP

-542 PQELLDKVKE
+542 PPELLDRAKE

-565 LSQEAWKRALEIS
+565 LSQEAWESALDNS
-578 KDMRYIE
+578 GKMSYIE
-585 LASYPHFNEMYV
+585 LASYPHFDEIYV

>member
-1 MGYMNKSLVM
+1 MQQRITINLNIDSKTTDKTTILEYCRSHG
-11 FSFLTLLAI
+11 
-20 SCASSRKKPIIKEN
+20 
-34 GVIADMVLMY
+34 IA
-44 YGGAHRQTE
+44 GIETPCG
-53 WNEEQCMKNVAY
+53 
-65 RDKKGDLHWM
+65 
-75 FDGFLFL
+75 
-82 EFKDGKGRS
+82 GKGTCGKCKVTVTKP
-91 FASYYEPMS
+91 YYKDVL
-100 ARKSEWKGLC
+100 ACRTRIC
-110 DKYFQKGKA
+110 DGME
-119 LDAIESCIDDVKK
+119 IIVGRK

-156 EHVNEHV
+156 EHVN
-163 NRNVVLKE
+163 RNVVLKE
-171 ETANESEKVESNED
+171 ETVNESEKVESNAG

-214 GANPQRS
+214 SANPQCS
-221 FGADVLSRIDA
+221 FGADVLSRIEA
-232 AARADDNDK
+232 AGRIEASSEP
-241 ANGGLQMMQTQIVS
+241 GLKIMQTQIVS
-255 LLNGWISEMLTEC
+255 LLNGFISEMLTEC

-301 MPDEYFGRKFNPLD
+301 MPDEYFGREFNPLD
-315 IGLENCQTMI
+315 IGIENCQTMI

-346 NCNELTLYLDIGT
+346 NRNELTLYLDIGT

-390 MPAAKG
+390 MPASKG

-456 SYVFEVEAEEAA
+456 SYVFEVEAEDAA
-468 QSTEPSLAVHIAP
+468 QSTETSLAVHIAP

-499 IAAGIE
+499 IAAGIDI
-505 VLFKEYGCK
+505 LFKEYGCK

-542 PQELLDKVKE
+542 PQELLDKAKE

-565 LSQEAWKRALEIS
+565 LSQEAWERAMDIS
-578 KDMRYIE
+578 GDMRYIE

>member
-1 MGYMNKSLVM
+1 MQQRITINLNTDSKITGNHTILEYCRSH
-11 FSFLTLLAI
+11 
-20 SCASSRKKPIIKEN
+20 
-34 GVIADMVLMY
+34 GVTGIEAPC
-44 YGGAHRQTE
+44 G
-53 WNEEQCMKNVAY
+53 
-65 RDKKGDLHWM
+65 
-75 FDGFLFL
+75 
-82 EFKDGKGRS
+82 GKGTCGKCKVTVTKPYYKEVLACQTKICDGMEIIVGGGTITGVGTDMNEAKVS
-91 FASYYEPMS
+91 AS
-100 ARKSEWKGLC
+100 
-110 DKYFQKGKA
+110 DN
-119 LDAIESCIDDVKK
+119 
-132 ESTGTKEDSMVVLTN
+132 MVVLVDRKSDMQEN
-147 GGNVSEKFN
+147 PVSVYGNHS
-156 EHVNEHV
+156 
-163 NRNVVLKE
+163 
-171 ETANESEKVESNED
+171 SNAG

-232 AARADDNDK
+232 AARTDDNDK
-241 ANGGLQMMQTQIVS
+241 ANGGLQMMQSQIVS
-255 LLNGWISEMLTEC
+255 LLNGFISEMLMEC
-268 GRTKVSRFSV
+268 GRTKVCLFSV

-290 ISPEKLGKAPF
+290 ISPEKLGRAPF
-301 MPDEYFGRKFNPLD
+301 MPDEYFGREFNPLD

-346 NCNELTLYLDIGT
+346 NCRKLTLYLDIGT

-382 EGAQIELG
+382 EGAQIEMG
-390 MPAAKG
+390 MPASRG
-396 AVDKVWLEGRRIK
+396 AVDKVWLEGRRIR

-422 GSGLIDALAVLLKAG
+422 GSGLIDALAILLKAG

-456 SYVFEVEAEEAA
+456 SYVFELEAEDAA
-468 QSTEPSLAVHIAP
+468 QSSESSLAVHIAP

-499 IAAGIE
+499 IAAGIDI
-505 VLFKEYGCK
+505 LFKEYGCK

-542 PQELLDKVKE
+542 PPELLDRAKE

-565 LSQEAWKRALEIS
+565 LSQEAWESALDIS
-578 KDMRYIE
+578 GKMRYIE
-585 LASYPHFNEMYV
+585 LASYPHFDEIYV

>member
-1 MGYMNKSLVM
+1 MQQRITINLNTDSKITGNHTILEYCRSH
-11 FSFLTLLAI
+11 
-20 SCASSRKKPIIKEN
+20 
-34 GVIADMVLMY
+34 GVTGIEAPC
-44 YGGAHRQTE
+44 G
-53 WNEEQCMKNVAY
+53 
-65 RDKKGDLHWM
+65 
-75 FDGFLFL
+75 
-82 EFKDGKGRS
+82 GKGTCGKCKVTVTKP
-91 FASYYEPMS
+91 YYKEVL
-100 ARKSEWKGLC
+100 ACQTKIC
-110 DKYFQKGKA
+110 DGME
-119 LDAIESCIDDVKK
+119 IIVGRK
-132 ESTGTKEDSMVVLTN
+132 ESTGTKEDSMVVLTD
-147 GGNVSEKFN
+147 GGSISEKSN
-156 EHVNEHV
+156 EHVNK
-163 NRNVVLKE
+163 NVVLKE
-171 ETANESEKVESNED
+171 ETANEPEKVESNAG

-241 ANGGLQMMQTQIVS
+241 ANGGLQMMQSQIVS
-255 LLNGWISEMLTEC
+255 LLNGFISEMLMEC

-446 SGQELPILFR
+446 RGQELPILFR
-456 SYVFEVEAEEAA
+456 SYVFEVEAEETA
-468 QSTEPSLAVHIAP
+468 QSTELSLAVHIAP

-514 PCDLDILTFA
+514 PCDLDVLTFA

-542 PQELLDKVKE
+542 PPELLDKAKE

-565 LSQEAWKRALEIS
+565 LSQEAWERALEIS
-578 KDMRYIE
+578 GDMRYIE
-585 LASYPHFNEMYV
+585 LASYPHFDEMYV

>member
-1 MGYMNKSLVM
+1 MQQRITINLNTDSKTTGNPTILEYCRSH
-11 FSFLTLLAI
+11 
-20 SCASSRKKPIIKEN
+20 
-34 GVIADMVLMY
+34 GVTGIEAPC
-44 YGGAHRQTE
+44 G
-53 WNEEQCMKNVAY
+53 
-65 RDKKGDLHWM
+65 
-75 FDGFLFL
+75 
-82 EFKDGKGRS
+82 GKGTCGKCKVTVTKPYYKEVLACQTKICDGMEIIVGGGTITGVGTDMNEAKVS
-91 FASYYEPMS
+91 ASDE
-100 ARKSEWKGLC
+100 
-110 DKYFQKGKA
+110 
-119 LDAIESCIDDVKK
+119 
-132 ESTGTKEDSMVVLTN
+132 MVVLVDRKSDMQEN
-147 GGNVSEKFN
+147 PVSVYGNHS
-156 EHVNEHV
+156 
-163 NRNVVLKE
+163 
-171 ETANESEKVESNED
+171 SNAG

-202 DKETGQIISTRS
+202 DKETGQIIAVRS

-241 ANGGLQMMQTQIVS
+241 ANGGLQMMQSQIVS
-255 LLNGWISEMLTEC
+255 LLNGFISDMLTEC
-268 GRTKVSRFSV
+268 GRTKVCLFSV

-290 ISPEKLGKAPF
+290 ISPEKIGRAPF
-301 MPDEYFGRKFNPLD
+301 MPDEYFGREFNPLD

-346 NCNELTLYLDIGT
+346 NCNALTLYLDIGT

-382 EGAQIELG
+382 EGAQIEMG
-390 MPAAKG
+390 MPASKG

-456 SYVFEVEAEEAA
+456 SYVFEVEAEDAA
-468 QSTEPSLAVHIAP
+468 QSTESSLAVHIAP

-542 PQELLDKVKE
+542 PPELLDRAKE

-565 LSQEAWKRALEIS
+565 LSQGAWERALDIS
-578 KDMRYIE
+578 GDMRYIE

>member
-1 MGYMNKSLVM
+1 MQQRITINLNTDSKTIDKTTILKYCRS
-11 FSFLTLLAI
+11 
-20 SCASSRKKPIIKEN
+20 N
-34 GVIADMVLMY
+34 GIT
-44 YGGAHRQTE
+44 GIETPCG
-53 WNEEQCMKNVAY
+53 
-65 RDKKGDLHWM
+65 
-75 FDGFLFL
+75 
-82 EFKDGKGRS
+82 GKGTCGKCKVTVTKP
-91 FASYYEPMS
+91 YYKDVL
-100 ARKSEWKGLC
+100 ACQTKIC
-110 DKYFQKGKA
+110 DGME
-119 LDAIESCIDDVKK
+119 IIVGRK
-132 ESTGTKEDSMVVLTN
+132 ESTGTGTDGHDAQRISNAGYSIDKEDSMVVLTN

-163 NRNVVLKE
+163 NMNVVLKE

-301 MPDEYFGRKFNPLD
+301 LPDEYFGRVFNPLD

-390 MPAAKG
+390 MPASKG

-468 QSTEPSLAVHIAP
+468 QSTEPSLAVRIAP

-542 PQELLDKVKE
+542 PQELLDKAKE

-565 LSQEAWKRALEIS
+565 LSQEAWERALEIS

>member
-1 MGYMNKSLVM
+1 MQQRITINLNIDSKITGNHTILEY
-11 FSFLTLLAI
+11 
-20 SCASSRKKPIIKEN
+20 CRCH
-34 GVIADMVLMY
+34 GVTGIEAPC
-44 YGGAHRQTE
+44 G
-53 WNEEQCMKNVAY
+53 
-65 RDKKGDLHWM
+65 
-75 FDGFLFL
+75 
-82 EFKDGKGRS
+82 GKGTCGKCKVTVTKPYYKEVLACQTKICDGMEIIVGGGTITGVGTDMNEAKVS
-91 FASYYEPMS
+91 ASDE
-100 ARKSEWKGLC
+100 
-110 DKYFQKGKA
+110 
-119 LDAIESCIDDVKK
+119 
-132 ESTGTKEDSMVVLTN
+132 MVVLVDRKSDMQEN
-147 GGNVSEKFN
+147 PVSVYGNHS
-156 EHVNEHV
+156 
-163 NRNVVLKE
+163 
-171 ETANESEKVESNED
+171 SNAG

-202 DKETGQIISTRS
+202 DKETGQIIAVRS

-232 AARADDNDK
+232 AARTDDNDK
-241 ANGGLQMMQTQIVS
+241 ANGGLQMMQSQIVS
-255 LLNGWISEMLTEC
+255 LLNGFISEMLMEC
-268 GRTKVSRFSV
+268 GRTKVCLFSV

-290 ISPEKLGKAPF
+290 ISPEKLGRAPF
-301 MPDEYFGRKFNPLD
+301 MPDEYFGREFNPLD
-315 IGLENCQTMI
+315 IGIENCQIMI

-382 EGAQIELG
+382 EGAQIEMG
-390 MPAAKG
+390 MPASRG

-422 GSGLIDALAVLLKAG
+422 GSGLIDALAILLKAG

-456 SYVFEVEAEEAA
+456 SYVFEQEAEDAA
-468 QSTEPSLAVHIAP
+468 QSSESSLAVHIAP

-542 PQELLDKVKE
+542 PPELLDRAKE

-565 LSQEAWKRALEIS
+565 LSQEAWESALDIS
-578 KDMRYIE
+578 GKMRYIE
-585 LASYPHFNEMYV
+585 LAAYPHFDEIYV

>member
-1 MGYMNKSLVM
+1 MQQRITINLNTDSKITGNPTILEYCRSH
-11 FSFLTLLAI
+11 
-20 SCASSRKKPIIKEN
+20 
-34 GVIADMVLMY
+34 GVTGIEAPC
-44 YGGAHRQTE
+44 G
-53 WNEEQCMKNVAY
+53 
-65 RDKKGDLHWM
+65 
-75 FDGFLFL
+75 
-82 EFKDGKGRS
+82 GKGTCGKCKVTVTKPYYKEVLACQTKICDGMEIIVGGGTITGVGTDMNEAKVS
-91 FASYYEPMS
+91 ASDE
-100 ARKSEWKGLC
+100 
-110 DKYFQKGKA
+110 
-119 LDAIESCIDDVKK
+119 
-132 ESTGTKEDSMVVLTN
+132 MVVLVDRKSDMQEN
-147 GGNVSEKFN
+147 PVSVYGNHSLN
-156 EHVNEHV
+156 
-163 NRNVVLKE
+163 
-171 ETANESEKVESNED
+171 AG

-255 LLNGWISEMLTEC
+255 LLNCFISEMLTEC

-301 MPDEYFGRKFNPLD
+301 MPDEYFGRAFNPLD
-315 IGLENCQTMI
+315 IGLENCQAMI

-346 NCNELTLYLDIGT
+346 NRNELTLYLDIGT

-390 MPAAKG
+390 MPASKG

-456 SYVFEVEAEEAA
+456 SYVFEVEAEETA
-468 QSTEPSLAVHIAP
+468 QSTESSLAVHIAP

-505 VLFKEYGCK
+505 VLFKEYGCT
-514 PCDLDILTFA
+514 PCNIDVLTFA

-542 PQELLDKVKE
+542 PQELLGRAKE

-565 LSQEAWKRALEIS
+565 LSQEAWERALEIS
-578 KDMRYIE
+578 GNMRYIE
-585 LASYPHFNEMYV
+585 LASYPHFDEIYV

>member
-1 MGYMNKSLVM
+1 MQQRITINLNIDSKTTDKTTILEYCRSHG
-11 FSFLTLLAI
+11 
-20 SCASSRKKPIIKEN
+20 
-34 GVIADMVLMY
+34 IA
-44 YGGAHRQTE
+44 GIETPCG
-53 WNEEQCMKNVAY
+53 
-65 RDKKGDLHWM
+65 
-75 FDGFLFL
+75 
-82 EFKDGKGRS
+82 GKGTCGKCKVTVTKP
-91 FASYYEPMS
+91 YYKDVL
-100 ARKSEWKGLC
+100 ACRTRIC
-110 DKYFQKGKA
+110 DGME
-119 LDAIESCIDDVKK
+119 IIVGRK

-156 EHVNEHV
+156 EHVN
-163 NRNVVLKE
+163 RNIVLKE
-171 ETANESEKVESNED
+171 ETVNESEKVESNAG

-214 GANPQRS
+214 SANPQRS
-221 FGADVLSRIDA
+221 FGADVLSRIEA
-232 AARADDNDK
+232 AGRIEASSEP
-241 ANGGLQMMQTQIVS
+241 GLKIMQTQIVS
-255 LLNGWISEMLTEC
+255 LLNGFISEMLTEC

-301 MPDEYFGRKFNPLD
+301 MPDEYFGREFNPLD
-315 IGLENCQTMI
+315 IGIENCQTMI

-346 NCNELTLYLDIGT
+346 NRNELTLYLDIGT

-390 MPAAKG
+390 MPASKG

-456 SYVFEVEAEEAA
+456 SYVFEVEAEDAA
-468 QSTEPSLAVHIAP
+468 QSTETSLAVHIAP

-505 VLFKEYGCK
+505 VLFKEYGCM
-514 PCDLDILTFA
+514 PCNIDVLTFA

-542 PQELLDKVKE
+542 PQELLDKAKE

-565 LSQEAWKRALEIS
+565 LSQEAWERALEIS
-578 KDMRYIE
+578 GDMRYIE
-585 LASYPHFNEMYV
+585 LASYPHFDEMYV

>member
-1 MGYMNKSLVM
+1 MQQRITINLNTDSKTTDKTTILEYCRSHG
-11 FSFLTLLAI
+11 
-20 SCASSRKKPIIKEN
+20 
-34 GVIADMVLMY
+34 IA
-44 YGGAHRQTE
+44 GIETPCG
-53 WNEEQCMKNVAY
+53 
-65 RDKKGDLHWM
+65 
-75 FDGFLFL
+75 
-82 EFKDGKGRS
+82 GKGTCGKCKVTVIKP
-91 FASYYEPMS
+91 YYKDVL
-100 ARKSEWKGLC
+100 ACQTKIC
-110 DKYFQKGKA
+110 DGME
-119 LDAIESCIDDVKK
+119 IIVGKK
-132 ESTGTKEDSMVVLTN
+132 ESTGTGTGTAGQDIQTASNARYSIDKEDSMVVLTN
-147 GGNVSEKFN
+147 GGSISEKF
-156 EHVNEHV
+156 NEHV
-163 NRNVVLKE
+163 NRNVVL
-171 ETANESEKVESNED
+171 NED

-325 IFPAVSGFVGGDITA
+325 IFPDVSGFVGGDITA

-456 SYVFEVEAEEAA
+456 SYVFEVEAEETA
-468 QSTEPSLAVHIAP
+468 QSTESSLAVHIAP
-481 GVYITQE
+481 RVYITQE

-505 VLFKEYGCK
+505 VLFKEYGCT
-514 PCDLDILTFA
+514 PCNIDVLTFA

-542 PQELLDKVKE
+542 PQELLDKAKE

-565 LSQEAWKRALEIS
+565 LSQEAWERALEIS
-578 KDMRYIE
+578 GNMRYIE

>member
-1 MGYMNKSLVM
+1 MQQRITINLNTDSKITGNPTILEYCRSH
-11 FSFLTLLAI
+11 
-20 SCASSRKKPIIKEN
+20 
-34 GVIADMVLMY
+34 GVTGIEAPC
-44 YGGAHRQTE
+44 G
-53 WNEEQCMKNVAY
+53 
-65 RDKKGDLHWM
+65 
-75 FDGFLFL
+75 
-82 EFKDGKGRS
+82 GKGTCGKCKVTVTKP
-91 FASYYEPMS
+91 YYKEVL
-100 ARKSEWKGLC
+100 ACQTKIC
-110 DKYFQKGKA
+110 DDMEIIVGR
-119 LDAIESCIDDVKK
+119 K

-147 GGNVSEKFN
+147 GGSISEKF
-156 EHVNEHV
+156 NEHV
-163 NRNVVLKE
+163 NRNVVLQE
-171 ETANESEKVESNED
+171 DAANEPEKVESNAG

-202 DKETGQIISTRS
+202 DKETEQIIAVRS

-255 LLNGWISEMLTEC
+255 LLNGFISDMLTEC
-268 GRTKVSRFSV
+268 GRTKVCLFSV

-290 ISPEKLGKAPF
+290 ISPAKMGKAPF
-301 MPDEYFGRKFNPLD
+301 MPDEYFGRAFNPLD

-382 EGAQIELG
+382 EGAQIEMG
-390 MPAAKG
+390 MPASKG

-422 GSGLIDALAVLLKAG
+422 GSGLIDALAILLKAG

-456 SYVFEVEAEEAA
+456 SYVFELGAEDAA
-468 QSTEPSLAVHIAP
+468 QSTESSLAVHIAP

-499 IAAGIE
+499 IAAGIDI
-505 VLFKEYGCK
+505 LFKEYGCK

-542 PQELLDKVKE
+542 PPELLDRAKE

-565 LSQEAWKRALEIS
+565 LSQEAWESALDIS
-578 KDMRYIE
+578 GKMRYIE
-585 LASYPHFNEMYV
+585 LASYPHFDEIYV